1 LAFKTDVHGRILY
14 VAIADIEGCCCV
26 AASDE
31 EGSWKDVVV
40 LQRQM

>member
-1 LAFKTDVHGRILY
+1 MYMYMEGSCY

-31 EGSWKDVVV
+31 EGSWNDLVV
-40 LQRQM
+40 LQQQM